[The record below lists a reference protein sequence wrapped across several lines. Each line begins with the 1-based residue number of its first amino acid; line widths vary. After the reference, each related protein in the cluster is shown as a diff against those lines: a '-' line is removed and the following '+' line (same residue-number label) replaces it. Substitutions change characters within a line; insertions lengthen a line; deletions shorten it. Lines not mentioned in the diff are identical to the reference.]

1 MSDAVAGSGERRD
14 LFDALAEPLRNQI
27 TAGVLAPG
35 AFLLSEAG
43 LARAAGTTR
52 HSIRRAL
59 FRLQERGMI
68 EPVAGRGWVV
78 LGAMEVGQA
87 DYTLPRYRQIAA
99 EIQAA
104 IETGR
109 LRPGTA
115 LPSESE
121 LITRHRVSRGTV
133 RQALTFL
140 ESRDLINTC
149 AGKGRY
155 VS

>member
-1 MSDAVAGSGERRD
+1 MSDAVAGPYGRRD

-27 TAGVLAPG
+27 TTGALAPG
-35 AFLLSEAG
+35 TFLPSEAA
-43 LARAAGTTR
+43 LARTTGTTR

-59 FRLQERGMI
+59 LRLHERGMV

-78 LGAMEVGQA
+78 LGATDAGPI
-87 DYTLPRYRQIAA
+87 DYALPLYRQIAA

-109 LRPGTA
+109 LQPGTA

-121 LITRHRVSRGTV
+121 LIAQHRVSRGTV
-133 RQALTFL
+133 RQA
-140 ESRDLINTC
+140 
-149 AGKGRY
+149 
-155 VS
+155 